1 MAGKQEGRW
10 DAWAMGTPVAPQA
23 HPANQQAATWVPVDY
38 IPLLPPPHGPAP
50 APAPAP
56 ASYMNYSVPPSAS
69 SAHVGDGVGNGGN
82 PYVHVSPVPGSTGK
96 SPMEMI
102 LRVLNRCGKKLEE
115 HSRKAGD
122 AAGNVWHYLKTG
134 PSVTDA
140 AMARLAQGTKVLA
153 EGGCDKVF
161 QQTFGILP
169 GEQLKKA
176 YACYLSTSSGPVMGT
191 LYISTR
197 RLAFCSD
204 KPLCY
209 NVSQV
214 QEEWIY
220 YQLWP
225 IHSLRTLLDSDKLD
239 TPNFDSWYRKLKIV
253 LEHER
258 ILYIFM
264 DEASEEPAAN
274 AHAARDTYM

>member
-153 EGGCDKVF
+153 EG
-161 QQTFGILP
+161 
-169 GEQLKKA
+169 
-176 YACYLSTSSGPVMGT
+176 PVMGT

-220 YQLWP
+220 YQVHLL
-225 IHSLRTLLDSDKLD
+225 SLRPSQ
-239 TPNFDSWYRKLKIV
+239 SI
-253 LEHER
+253 
-258 ILYIFM
+258 
-264 DEASEEPAAN
+264 A
-274 AHAARDTYM
+274 

>member
-1 MAGKQEGRW
+1 MI
-10 DAWAMGTPVAPQA
+10 VNIL
-23 HPANQQAATWVPVDY
+23 HPCQNRLANMHMYACQTV
-38 IPLLPPPHGPAP
+38 
-50 APAPAP
+50 
-56 ASYMNYSVPPSAS
+56 
-69 SAHVGDGVGNGGN
+69 
-82 PYVHVSPVPGSTGK
+82 
-96 SPMEMI
+96 
-102 LRVLNRCGKKLEE
+102 
-115 HSRKAGD
+115 
-122 AAGNVWHYLKTG
+122 KTG

-214 QEEWIY
+214 QREWIY
-220 YQLWP
+220 YQVVVGLEQLRSVNSSVNVGKPAEKYIQIVTMDNHEFWFMGFVSYDKALKNLSEVLQ
-225 IHSLRTLLDSDKLD
+225 HS
-239 TPNFDSWYRKLKIV
+239 
-253 LEHER
+253 
-258 ILYIFM
+258 
-264 DEASEEPAAN
+264 N
-274 AHAARDTYM
+274 AHHFNTHY